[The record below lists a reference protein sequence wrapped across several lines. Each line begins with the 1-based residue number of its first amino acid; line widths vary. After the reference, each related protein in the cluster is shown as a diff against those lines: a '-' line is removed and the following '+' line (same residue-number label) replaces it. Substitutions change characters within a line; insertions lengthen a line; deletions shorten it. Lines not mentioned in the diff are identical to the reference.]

1 METAQ
6 VDISA
11 EFIRVFERLGW
22 ATEVH
27 WPRRSVVDR
36 RCALVASGQPRTR
49 GL

>member
-1 METAQ
+1 MEVGQ

-11 EFIRVFERLGW
+11 ECIRVFERLGW

-27 WPRRSVVDR
+27 WPRRSVVER
-36 RCALVASGQPRTR
+36 RRALVASGQPRTK

>member
-1 METAQ
+1 MEAGQ

-11 EFIRVFERLGW
+11 AFIRVFERLGW

-36 RCALVASGQPRTR
+36 RRTLVASGQSRTR